1 MQQPNPQAPAIPLN
15 DLFAVNAPP
24 APLTERM
31 LRWQL
36 RHRKENG
43 LAACCV
49 KLGKKIMISRSRYE
63 QWLAQQAEAAA

>member
-49 KLGKKIMISRSRYE
+49 KPGRMCQDTRS
-63 QWLAQQAEAAA
+63 